1 MELINISKKFND
13 KQILNNINFKF
24 DKNFYLITGE
34 SGIGKTTL
42 LNIIGG
48 YLNADTGSIKYD
60 SKLNIEYLFQEELL
74 FSNLTVKE
82 NMLIKYLATEKNNL
96 NNFEAI
102 CTNILLKLKV
112 ENLWDEKINKLS
124 GGEKQRIQ
132 LANILIRD
140 PDIIL
145 MDEPI
150 SKLDKENRSDVI
162 NLIMDIFKNKIV
174 IIISHNEI
182 ISEFK
187 NLKIMK
193 GNLINNE

>member
-1 MELINISKKFND
+1 MELINISKKFNH

-24 DKNFYLITGE
+24 NTGFYLITGE

-42 LNIIGG
+42 LNIISG
-48 YLNADTGSIKYD
+48 YLKADTGKIKYN
-60 SKLNIEYLFQEELL
+60 SKINMEYLFQEDLL

-82 NMLIKYLATEKNNL
+82 NMLIKYIANEKNDL
-96 NNFEAI
+96 NNFEEV
-102 CTNILLKLKV
+102 CTSILLKLKIK
-112 ENLWDEKINKLS
+112 NLWNEKINRLS

-132 LANILIRD
+132 LANILIKN

-150 SKLDKENRSDVI
+150 SKLDKKNRYDVI
-162 NLIMDIFKNKIV
+162 NLIKDIFKNKIV

-182 ISEFK
+182 ISGFT

-193 GNLINNE
+193 GKLIINE